1 MCIRD
6 SYEGV
11 WCNYILHT
19 NEAGILHAIH
29 IDEQFRR
36 EHIRSMGL
44 TKSPG
49 DKVEVFM
56 GANQSLG
63 TLFLQFDTREQLN
76 EALVNQDKW
85 LKICLE

>member
-1 MCIRD
+1 
-6 SYEGV
+6 
-11 WCNYILHT
+11 
-19 NEAGILHAIH
+19 
-29 IDEQFRR
+29 
-36 EHIRSMGL
+36 MGL